1 VRSALPLLVLGVALA
16 DDAGDAATTDDFAM
30 LADDSNARTDFQ
42 NVRPPHGY
50 FFRIESPNIDGA

>member
-42 NVRPPHGY
+42 NVRPPHSY
-50 FFRIESPNIDGA
+50 FFRIESFNIDGA